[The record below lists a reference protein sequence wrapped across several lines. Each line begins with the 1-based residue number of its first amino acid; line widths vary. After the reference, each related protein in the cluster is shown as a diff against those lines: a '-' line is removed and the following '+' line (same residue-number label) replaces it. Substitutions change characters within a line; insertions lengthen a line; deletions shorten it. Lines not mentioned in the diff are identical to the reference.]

1 MVGTAGLKVGK
12 KSWRET
18 PFNTE
23 KREEVIRENKFSAL
37 MKVTTPQIQK
47 THLSPRRI
55 NKKSKKGVPVVV
67 QQKRI

>member
-1 MVGTAGLKVGK
+1 
-12 KSWRET
+12 
-18 PFNTE
+18 
-23 KREEVIRENKFSAL
+23 

-67 QQKRI
+67 QQKRTQLVSMRMRVQSLASLRGLWIQRCRP